1 MGLWAQIAPCL
12 SAQPA
17 LEMTDVDNVDLNDR
31 EMEKRVIM
39 KQDMHL
45 LPWMC
50 ITYLLCYLNR
60 ISLGNA
66 RTLND
71 TQPEDNILKQLDL
84 SGSRYSIVIAVFF
97 VPYVIF
103 EFPGTLL
110 MKHFSPS
117 KWIARIVISVGLVAM
132 STSAVSNFSTL
143 LLARFF
149 SGAAEAGFSSAV
161 MMHLCFWYKPEER
174 ATRMAIFASSV
185 ALACAFGGLIASGIS
200 FLNGFGGL
208 SGWQWLFILEGTP
221 GVLVGLAA
229 WFLLPDYPQTASW
242 LTPEERTFA
251 VQRLGPCAPTMGDT
265 TWDRET
271 VKQTLIDPVFWLYSI
286 QYFLMTNA
294 LNAFGYFA
302 PSIVANLGFSGSA
315 GQLMTVPPN
324 LFALL
329 VVVGACVHSDRTQE
343 RSRHIVCA
351 LVFVA
356 TGYLVLASVENWA
369 IRYAAVCIIACTNA
383 AVLPFI
389 AHRTATVK
397 GSTAT
402 AVATGGMVA
411 ISNCAGISAP
421 FLFPAWSAPMYS
433 MGNWTI
439 FAFLA
444 VSISTSVYAW
454 YLLGSHSGYRPTI
467 SAHCV
472 GDSGEDLNAEGN
484 MRQRI
489 ESLGSGKSSMSDKV
503 LGISTLGSETEKT
516 HANTAEKAL

>member
-1 MGLWAQIAPCL
+1 MGLWTQIAPYL

-17 LEMTDVDNVDLNDR
+17 LEMADVDKVDLNDR
-31 EMEKRVIM
+31 EFEKRVIR
-39 KQDMHL
+39 KQD
-45 LPWMC
+45 
-50 ITYLLCYLNR
+50 I
-60 ISLGNA
+60 LGNA

-71 TQPEDNILKQLDL
+71 NRPEDNILKQLEL

-110 MKHFSPS
+110 MRHFSPS

-200 FLNGFGGL
+200 FLNGFGSL

-271 VKQTLIDPVFWLYSI
+271 VKKTLIDPVFWLYSI

-329 VVVGACVHSDRTQE
+329 VVVGACIHSDRTQE
-343 RSRHIVCA
+343 RSKHIHGK
-351 LVFVA
+351 LDD
-356 TGYLVLASVENWA
+356 
-369 IRYAAVCIIACTNA
+369 I
-383 AVLPFI
+383 
-389 AHRTATVK
+389 
-397 GSTAT
+397 
-402 AVATGGMVA
+402 
-411 ISNCAGISAP
+411 
-421 FLFPAWSAPMYS
+421 LFPGRVDFDDPRIQAK
-433 MGNWTI
+433 
-439 FAFLA
+439 
-444 VSISTSVYAW
+444 
-454 YLLGSHSGYRPTI
+454 YL
-467 SAHCV
+467 C
-472 GDSGEDLNAEGN
+472 
-484 MRQRI
+484 
-489 ESLGSGKSSMSDKV
+489 SLRG
-503 LGISTLGSETEKT
+503 
-516 HANTAEKAL
+516 

>member
-1 MGLWAQIAPCL
+1 MGLSVQIAPFL

-17 LEMTDVDNVDLNDR
+17 LEMADVDNVDLNDR
-31 EMEKRVIM
+31 EMEKRVIR

-132 STSAVSNFSTL
+132 STSAVSSFSTL

-185 ALACAFGGLIASGIS
+185 ALACAFGGLIASAIS

-271 VKQTLIDPVFWLYSI
+271 VKRTLIDPVFWLYSI

-294 LNAFGYFA
+294 LNAFG
-302 PSIVANLGFSGSA
+302 
-315 GQLMTVPPN
+315 
-324 LFALL
+324 
-329 VVVGACVHSDRTQE
+329 TQE
-343 RSRHIVCA
+343 RSRHIVFA

-369 IRYAAVCIIACTNA
+369 VRYAAVCIIACTNA

-444 VSISTSVYAW
+444 VSISTSLYAW

-472 GDSGEDLNAEGN
+472 GESGEDLNAEGN

-489 ESLGSGKSSMSDKV
+489 ESLGSGKSSMSDQV
-503 LGISTLGSETEKT
+503 LGISTLGSEAEKT
-516 HANTAEKAL
+516 HVNTAEKAL

>member
-1 MGLWAQIAPCL
+1 M
-12 SAQPA
+12 
-17 LEMTDVDNVDLNDR
+17 
-31 EMEKRVIM
+31 
-39 KQDMHL
+39 
-45 LPWMC
+45 
-50 ITYLLCYLNR
+50 
-60 ISLGNA
+60 
-66 RTLND
+66 
-71 TQPEDNILKQLDL
+71 
-84 SGSRYSIVIAVFF
+84 IAVFF

-117 KWIARIVISVGLVAM
+117 KWIARIVISIGLVAM
-132 STSAVSNFSTL
+132 STSAVSSFSTL

-271 VKQTLIDPVFWLYSI
+271 VKRTLIDPVFWLYSI

-343 RSRHIVCA
+343 RSRHIVFA

-369 IRYAAVCIIACTNA
+369 VRYAAVCIIACTNA

-389 AHRTATVK
+389 AVSMLPCLLQALRLLT
-397 GSTAT
+397 STPASN
-402 AVATGGMVA
+402 GYCQGIYGNRGCDRRHGCHFELRRHLSA
-411 ISNCAGISAP
+411 ISVP
-421 FLFPAWSAPMYS
+421 RL
-433 MGNWTI
+433 
-439 FAFLA
+439 
-444 VSISTSVYAW
+444 VSSNVQHGKLDDICLPGRVDFDESVRVVSF
-454 YLLGSHSGYRPTI
+454 GQP
-467 SAHCV
+467 
-472 GDSGEDLNAEGN
+472 
-484 MRQRI
+484 QRI
-489 ESLGSGKSSMSDKV
+489 QANHLCSLRG
-503 LGISTLGSETEKT
+503 
-516 HANTAEKAL
+516 